1 MVEYGKYLILENSQ
15 EFSSKWNERSHSWDG
30 SYMNKKPFS
39 YPCAFIWKEDYDPK
53 GRGFWMPIDKREA
66 EIAIRKRIDERL
78 KEIQKTID
86 ILDKL

>member
-1 MVEYGKYLILENSQ
+1 MVECGNYLILENAQ
-15 EFSSKWNERSHSWDG
+15 EFSSKWDERFHLWDH
-30 SYMNKKPFS
+30 SYMAKKPAF
-39 YPCAFIWKEDYDPK
+39 YPCAFIWKESYDPK
-53 GRGFWMPIDKREA
+53 GCGSWFPVDIKEA

>member
-15 EFSSKWNERSHSWDG
+15 EFSSKWDERWHLWDHS
-30 SYMNKKPFS
+30 YVAEKPTF
-39 YPCAFIWKEDYDPK
+39 YPCAFIWKESYDPK
-53 GRGFWMPIDKREA
+53 SCGSWFPIDIKEA

-86 ILDKL
+86 ILDRL